1 MSEHARAR
9 AFEAWLENARG
20 DGAPQ
25 RPEQQLLAEHHLMLA
40 VLAAMDAEAQ
50 RLLQGGVL
58 RPEFWRGVVE
68 FIGNFSHRV
77 HRVKEERFFFPA
89 LEAWGL
95 AAPEVCRHIE
105 DDHENLK
112 ELTWLL
118 CEGVNEGDW
127 EKVLRVVSM
136 YLGRMRTHIANEE
149 RQLLAPALAEVEAQQ
164 VRPIFEGFAALET
177 EELGEQG
184 RTDYFELTCSVCRDV
199 GLEPPSAPG
208 KRSP

>member
-9 AFEAWLENARG
+9 AFEAWLKAARG
-20 DGAPQ
+20 EAAPQ
-25 RPEQQLLAEHHLMLA
+25 RPEEELLAEHHLMLA
-40 VLAAMDAEAQ
+40 VLEAMEAEAR
-50 RLLQGGVL
+50 RLLDGGVL

-95 AAPEVCRHIE
+95 ATPGVCRRIE
-105 DDHENLK
+105 DDHEKLK

-127 EKVLRVVSM
+127 EKTFRVVAM
-136 YLGRMRTHIANEE
+136 YLARMRDHIDAEE
-149 RQLLAPALAEVEAQQ
+149 RQLLSPALAEVDAER
-164 VRPIFEGFAALET
+164 VRPVSEGFAALEA
-177 EELGEQG
+177 EALGAAG
-184 RTDYFELTCSVCRDV
+184 RLGYLEITHSVCTDV
-199 GLEPPSAPG
+199 GIAPPAATER
-208 KRSP
+208 RSP